1 MSYLVYIKQAVANLF
16 KPPVTSQYPL
26 KPKEFAPGVRGRV
39 VNDVSQCI
47 LCGMCEKSCPAGAL
61 KVDRKTGQWK
71 IDPFACVQC
80 GACVSACP
88 KKCLHMDPHYAAPGL
103 AKSEIILEVVQKDG
117 ASTVKKQVS
126 AVAPVAASQP
136 MGDRSHIVNNVVKC
150 IFCGQCERNC
160 PADAITVDRRNRTW
174 RINLE
179 ACVNCGTCIDNCPRK
194 CLSLGCYLGNRTD
207 ITVKGVAP
215 VRKAAPKPAAPAA
228 AQTPAPAP
236 EKVIIEVAD
245 THIFNEIE
253 KCLFCGK
260 CERACPGEAISIDR
274 RNRTWTIDRDKC
286 MTCGVCVNECPAHS
300 LSLRDAWEE
309 GEKKEIK
316 TTYQG
321 KVLTRR
327 PVVRPAPPKATPAPE
342 APKAAPK
349 VEAPKAEPKAEAP
362 KVEVVKAHLLHAEGP
377 TSANPW
383 HIENAIEKC
392 LFCGQCERN
401 CPVGAITLDRKN
413 RTWSID
419 RDKCVSCGVCESK
432 CPAHCLSLKE
442 DWTEGDEKA
451 VRVTWQAVKTLEAPK
466 PAPKAEAPK
475 ADVVKAGLLHAE
487 GPASVNPWHI
497 ENAIE
502 KCLFCG
508 QCERN
513 CPVGA
518 ISIDRTR
525 RTWSIDRD
533 KCVSCGVC
541 EGKCPAHCLSLKEE
555 WGEGEEKAARITLQG
570 TMNERQRAAAEKAK
584 APAEKSAPAPAP
596 RETESTKESENPWHI
611 KNAIDRCLFCGMCQ
625 RHCPMHAITVDR
637 KTRTWQ
643 IDRDKCVSCGLCK
656 DKCPAKCLTLEEEWG
671 EGEDRAVKLT
681 MKGEKKEK

>member
-26 KPKEFAPGVRGRV
+26 KPKEFLPGVRGRV

-47 LCGMCEKSCPAGAL
+47 LCGMCERSCPAGAL

-80 GACVSACP
+80 GACVEACP
-88 KKCLHMDPHYAAPGL
+88 KKCLHMDPHYAAPGT
-103 AKSEIILEVVQKDG
+103 AKSEIILEVVKQDG
-117 ASTVKKQVS
+117 AATVKKQVS

-215 VRKAAPKPAAPAA
+215 MRKAAPKPAAPAPTA
-228 AQTPAPAP
+228 APAAPAASAPAP
-236 EKVIIEVAD
+236 ETVVIEVPD
-245 THIFNEIE
+245 SHIFNEIE

-260 CERACPGEAISIDR
+260 CEHACPGEAISLDR
-274 RNRTWTIDRDKC
+274 RNRTWTIDREKC
-286 MTCGVCVNECPAHS
+286 MTCGVCVDECPAHC
-300 LSLRDAWEE
+300 LTLRDAWEE

-327 PVVRPAPPKATPAPE
+327 PAVRPAPPKAAAPAPV
-342 APKAAPK
+342 APK
-349 VEAPKAEPKAEAP
+349 VEAPKAEQPKAEV
-362 KVEVVKAHLLHAEGP
+362 KVGVLHAEGAAS
-377 TSANPW
+377 TNPW
-383 HIENAIEKC
+383 HIRNA
-392 LFCGQCERN
+392 
-401 CPVGAITLDRKN
+401 V
-413 RTWSID
+413 
-419 RDKCVSCGVCESK
+419 
-432 CPAHCLSLKE
+432 
-442 DWTEGDEKA
+442 
-451 VRVTWQAVKTLEAPK
+451 
-466 PAPKAEAPK
+466 
-475 ADVVKAGLLHAE
+475 
-487 GPASVNPWHI
+487 
-497 ENAIE
+497 E

-518 ISIDRTR
+518 ISLDRKN
-525 RTWSIDRD
+525 RTWAIDRD

-541 EGKCPAHCLSLKEE
+541 EGKCPAHCLSLADDWEA
-555 WGEGEEKAARITLQG
+555 GEERAARITLQG
-570 TMNERQRAAAEKAK
+570 TMNERQRAAAQKAE
-584 APAEKSAPAPAP
+584 APKVAPAPAP
-596 RETESTKESENPWHI
+596 APKENEVTRESENPWHI
-611 KNAIDRCLFCGMCQ
+611 QNAIDRCLFCGMCE
-625 RHCPMHAITVDR
+625 RNCPLHAITVDR
-637 KTRTWQ
+637 RNRTWS
-643 IDRDKCVSCGLCK
+643 IDRDTCATCGVCTE
-656 DKCPAKCLTLEEEWG
+656 KCPAHCLTLKEEWE
-671 EGEDRAVKLT
+671 EGESRAAEVTLEGKPRR
-681 MKGEKKEK
+681 

>member
-26 KPKEFAPGVRGRV
+26 KPKEFVPGVRGRV

-61 KVDRKTGQWK
+61 TVDRKTGQWK

-103 AKSEIILEVVQKDG
+103 AKSEIILEVVKKDG

-126 AVAPVAASQP
+126 AVAPLAASQP

-215 VRKAAPKPAAPAA
+215 MRKAAPKPAAPAPA
-228 AQTPAPAP
+228 AVAPAP
-236 EKVIIEVAD
+236 EKVVIEVPD

-260 CERACPGEAISIDR
+260 CERACPGEAISMDR
-274 RNRTWTIDRDKC
+274 RNRTWTIDREKC
-286 MTCGVCVNECPAHS
+286 MTCGVCVDECPAHS

-327 PVVRPAPPKATPAPE
+327 PTVRPAPPKATPAPE
-342 APKAAPK
+342 APKDAPK
-349 VEAPKAEPKAEAP
+349 VEAPKVAPEAEAP
-362 KVEVVKAHLLHAEGP
+362 KVEVVKAHL
-377 TSANPW
+377 
-383 HIENAIEKC
+383 
-392 LFCGQCERN
+392 R
-401 CPVGAITLDRKN
+401 
-413 RTWSID
+413 
-419 RDKCVSCGVCESK
+419 
-432 CPAHCLSLKE
+432 
-442 DWTEGDEKA
+442 
-451 VRVTWQAVKTLEAPK
+451 
-466 PAPKAEAPK
+466 
-475 ADVVKAGLLHAE
+475 HAE
-487 GPASVNPWHI
+487 GPASANPWHV

-518 ISIDRTR
+518 ISIDRTQ
-525 RTWSIDRD
+525 RTWSIDRE

-541 EGKCPAHCLSLKEE
+541 EGKCPAHCLTLKEE
-555 WGEGEEKAARITLQG
+555 WSEGEEKAARITLQG

-584 APAEKSAPAPAP
+584 AQAEKPAPAP
-596 RETESTKESENPWHI
+596 MPKETESTKESENPWHI

-671 EGEDRAVKLT
+671 EEEDRAALLT
-681 MKGEKKEK
+681 LKGEKKEK